1 MYFLIKVSIEAYN
14 DKRRTNTYQENNT
27 LENHM
32 GIKLN
37 VEQVVAQLCEF
48 FRCELVKNTPH
59 LSKDE
64 IISAFW
70 GECIASNS

>member
-1 MYFLIKVSIEAYN
+1 
-14 DKRRTNTYQENNT
+14 
-27 LENHM
+27 M

>member
-1 MYFLIKVSIEAYN
+1 MHQY
-14 DKRRTNTYQENNT
+14 TYQENNT

-37 VEQVVAQLCEF
+37 VEQVVAQLCEL

>member
-1 MYFLIKVSIEAYN
+1 MNSIVVA
-14 DKRRTNTYQENNT
+14 TIATICFTYQENNT

>member
-1 MYFLIKVSIEAYN
+1 MYVCIVYYLAQSCRY
-14 DKRRTNTYQENNT
+14 THQENNT

-32 GIKLN
+32 RIKLN
-37 VEQVVAQLCEF
+37 VEQVVAQLCEL